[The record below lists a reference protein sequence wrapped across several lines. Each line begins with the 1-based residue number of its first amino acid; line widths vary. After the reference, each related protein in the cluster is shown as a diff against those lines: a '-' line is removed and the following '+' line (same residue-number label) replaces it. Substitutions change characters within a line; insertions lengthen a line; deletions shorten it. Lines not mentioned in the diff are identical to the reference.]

1 MNMLTYLLLLLSDQI
16 GTNKDYCQAPGT
28 EPFFKKINQL
38 LCGALI
44 TLNHLLYGRAN
55 NAS

>member
-1 MNMLTYLLLLLSDQI
+1 MKMLTYLLLLLSNQI

-44 TLNHLLYGRAN
+44 NLNHFLYGRAN
-55 NAS
+55 NPS